1 MKQNP
6 FDITKAVDYTDNE
19 IYKYWVD
26 LGGDNQGFEGMI
38 KPNTLMPMIIVGSKG
53 SGKTHIMKYF
63 SYELQKIR
71 CKAECTSMQEGLMN
85 EKFIGIYIR
94 CSGFN
99 SDKFNGKGVNNDIWS
114 ILHSYFWEL
123 WIGERLINVLLD
135 LSKNSL
141 LEDIDE
147 EKLVSDILQLFLK
160 HKDGITTL
168 KELSDYF
175 IELQKN
181 VDYQVQNFLFLGQ
194 EIPQVEVLISTAKLT
209 YEIPALLK
217 RDVPFFKNKYI
228 LYLVDELENFS
239 EQQQQLIQTLIR
251 EKTVACT
258 FRIGTRPYGIRTLKT
273 LGEVEEN
280 HDGAEF
286 DAVILDEFLRSYK
299 YYPQY
304 ITEILENRLKN
315 SGLSLS
321 RDYKLADLF
330 EEQNNDDIIRLVA
343 NKKES
348 QSRSY
353 IMALEAKLKKSHL
366 CPEDISEIISN
377 ITYTDN
383 LLIERTSVMLMYRI
397 MKDETKDK
405 WVNASKE
412 ISESAV
418 LYVKSK
424 NENSQH
430 SIVLEKYKQDII
442 DNLAREGRVDIPYN
456 GLNKLINLSC
466 GTPRTILCL
475 LKAAFN
481 NQYYNTGKTPF
492 EEGRK
497 LSVKSQHIG
506 IENTYDWFYE
516 ENRIPSFK
524 QRRATDA
531 ILRIGDYL
539 RKVRFSDA
547 PPQCSINIFTLN
559 ASELS
564 PEAREVFEL
573 LISYSYI
580 IQTDE
585 RRQINSDNKTH
596 VYRLNTILFPKYEL
610 ALGKRGSINFTSN
623 DAELF
628 FNLSKKDEY
637 EKYVSNKL
645 KGYNY
650 PFGTKKEESPC
661 LFNLV
666 E

>member
-239 EQQQQLIQTLIR
+239 EQQQQLIQ
-251 EKTVACT
+251 V
-258 FRIGTRPYGIRTLKT
+258 
-273 LGEVEEN
+273 
-280 HDGAEF
+280 H
-286 DAVILDEFLRSYK
+286 S
-299 YYPQY
+299 
-304 ITEILENRLKN
+304 
-315 SGLSLS
+315 
-321 RDYKLADLF
+321 
-330 EEQNNDDIIRLVA
+330 
-343 NKKES
+343 
-348 QSRSY
+348 
-353 IMALEAKLKKSHL
+353 M
-366 CPEDISEIISN
+366 
-377 ITYTDN
+377 
-383 LLIERTSVMLMYRI
+383 
-397 MKDETKDK
+397 
-405 WVNASKE
+405 
-412 ISESAV
+412 
-418 LYVKSK
+418 VK
-424 NENSQH
+424 
-430 SIVLEKYKQDII
+430 
-442 DNLAREGRVDIPYN
+442 VD
-456 GLNKLINLSC
+456 
-466 GTPRTILCL
+466 
-475 LKAAFN
+475 
-481 NQYYNTGKTPF
+481 
-492 EEGRK
+492 
-497 LSVKSQHIG
+497 
-506 IENTYDWFYE
+506 
-516 ENRIPSFK
+516 
-524 QRRATDA
+524 
-531 ILRIGDYL
+531 
-539 RKVRFSDA
+539 
-547 PPQCSINIFTLN
+547 
-559 ASELS
+559 
-564 PEAREVFEL
+564 
-573 LISYSYI
+573 
-580 IQTDE
+580 
-585 RRQINSDNKTH
+585 
-596 VYRLNTILFPKYEL
+596 
-610 ALGKRGSINFTSN
+610 
-623 DAELF
+623 
-628 FNLSKKDEY
+628 
-637 EKYVSNKL
+637 
-645 KGYNY
+645 
-650 PFGTKKEESPC
+650 
-661 LFNLV
+661 
-666 E
+666 